1 MDTYDGGADKLM
13 PPPVWVIG
21 QTNKFC
27 MTNGYKVFA
36 SIVRFNIRLRCRTY

>member
-1 MDTYDGGADKLM
+1 
-13 PPPVWVIG
+13 
-21 QTNKFC
+21 